1 MVKREPFTPEE
12 EIVML
17 NYVYSKVKHASDFD
31 LKISRMATEN
41 AWIELAR
48 RPGMTRTAESYESHY
63 RKHMKVRLYSIQ
75 GVDTGHL
82 LAIGKAHGVSVSD
95 RIKRAFEME
104 YDVKIKVG
112 QEKIISWEWSKK
124 E

>member
-12 EIVML
+12 EVLML
-17 NYVYSKVKHASDFD
+17 NFVYSKIEHALKYD
-31 LKISRMATEN
+31 LKPSRMATDK

-75 GVDTGHL
+75 GVDTGPL
-82 LAIGKAHGVSVSD
+82 LAIGKAHGVSMSD
-95 RIKRAFEME
+95 RIKRAFEKKHS
-104 YDVKIKVG
+104 VRITLAGGKID
-112 QEKIISWEWSKK
+112 SWEGR
-124 E
+124 